1 VRVDS
6 FSAIERTNHHST
18 GAFTIQHD
26 TDTCRNRKKE
36 IDLITELKFLYM
48 LTKKELLITPE
59 YWKETFEN
67 SLWRVQ
73 DGQVGASSETTYLVE
88 KVMELIK
95 NFDSDAPV
103 ESRSDTDNE
112 QAEKKCVHPREQR
125 RYIGRG
131 WLKCDLCGEE
141 FQ

>member
-1 VRVDS
+1 
-6 FSAIERTNHHST
+6 
-18 GAFTIQHD
+18 
-26 TDTCRNRKKE
+26 
-36 IDLITELKFLYM
+36 M

-73 DGQVGASSETTYLVE
+73 DGQVGAPSETTYLVE

-112 QAEKKCVHPREQR
+112 QAEKVCDHDYVYKVGFSSGKCTKC
-125 RYIGRG
+125 GK
-131 WLKCDLCGEE
+131 LK
-141 FQ
+141 F